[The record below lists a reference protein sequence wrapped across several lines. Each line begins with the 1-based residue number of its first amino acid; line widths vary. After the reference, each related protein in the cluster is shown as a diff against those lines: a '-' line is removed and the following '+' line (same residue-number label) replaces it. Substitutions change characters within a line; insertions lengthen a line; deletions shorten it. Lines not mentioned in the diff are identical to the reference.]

1 MSNAALTWCV
11 KLHPGP
17 GPKAVLLCLSDRAT
31 DHSGEDWTCFPSV
44 KDICEFTDLGARTVE
59 RHLTHL
65 WREGIISRKRRR
77 RADGTLG
84 IYDYTLHRDAER
96 RAELKAA
103 RERVE
108 DVDAAMEADE
118 PPANLAAGPHDK
130 LAGGPPAKFDATTRQ
145 IVREPPANLAG
156 QEPSVEPSDN
166 PQTGVR
172 GRAGALEPG
181 DEGFDQAFAAFPT
194 KGRLRSSPPAARAA
208 WALWAG
214 RIGVA
219 ALMDAIRRYGA
230 EDPDVRRGVCLP
242 FERWLSTERFRHW
255 LGEPEAASGPVDAG
269 PRTGFAGPPE
279 LRALIVA
286 SVANGEAFARSYVD
300 RAAWDAATSTLTP
313 ASAVAA
319 ERLGEI
325 RRIIREYGASLG
337 AVGAGRM
344 TGRDDG

>member
-59 RHLTHL
+59 RHLKHL

-96 RAELKAA
+96 RAELKNA
-103 RERVE
+103 REAVE
-108 DVDAAMEADE
+108 DIDTAMEMADD
-118 PPANLAAGPHDK
+118 PPAKLATGPHDK

-156 QEPSVEPSDN
+156 QEPSVD

-172 GRAGALEPG
+172 GRASAIEPG
-181 DEGFDQAFAAFPT
+181 DEGFEAAYAEFPEP
-194 KGRLRSSPPAARAA
+194 GRLRSSPPAARAA
-208 WALWAG
+208 WAFWSG
-214 RIGVA
+214 EMGGE
-219 ALMDAIRRYGA
+219 ALLSAIRRFKA
-230 EDPDVRRGVCLP
+230 EDPDLRRGVCLA

-255 LGEPEAASGPVDAG
+255 LGGRAVAADAEPVMA
-269 PRTGFAGPPE
+269 RTAFAGPAE
-279 LRALIVA
+279 LRAMIVA
-286 SVANGEAFARSYVD
+286 AVSNGEAFAVAYFD
-300 RAAWDAATSTLTP
+300 QADWDDEARVLTP
-313 ASAVAA
+313 ATGMAA
-319 ERLGEI
+319 QRLGEV
-325 RRIIREYGASLG
+325 RRVFREFGASIG
-337 AVGAGRM
+337 APGAARSAG
-344 TGRDDG
+344 GKA